1 MRLLLHL
8 AGDRAGQTL
17 PFNYQYPL
25 SAAIY
30 KIIERADADY
40 AAFLHNEGYRQG
52 GKSFKL
58 FTFSDLRTPFKAQGD
73 RMILTTK
80 SASVEVCFYLPQ
92 AAENFVRGLFLNRQ
106 LEISDRSSRVTFTI
120 EQVETMDEGLTL
132 LRTDENGLISVL
144 LQPLSPM
151 VVGRKNERG
160 HYDFLSPEDADFL
173 FWLGH
178 NWLEK
183 WASVS
188 EADNKAIAD
197 LQEKIRLLALPVK
210 KPLQQRVIAI
220 KAGTAAETKIRGY
233 KNFLLEI
240 KAPFELLELALGGGL
255 GLYNALGCGCV
266 EISRPAP
273 GKKW

>member
-8 AGDRAGQTL
+8 STSRAGQTL

-58 FTFSDLRTPFKAQGD
+58 FTFSDLRTPFKPQGD
-73 RMILTTK
+73 RMLLTSDK
-80 SASVEVCFYLPQ
+80 AAVQVCFYLPQ

-106 LEISDRSSRVTFTI
+106 LEVADRQSRVVFTI
-120 EQVETMDEGLTL
+120 EQVETLDEGISL
-132 LRTDENGLISVL
+132 LRPDEKGLVHVVL
-144 LQPLSPM
+144 EPLSPL

-160 HYDFLSPEDADFL
+160 HYDLLGPADDDFL

-178 NWLEK
+178 NWVEK
-183 WASVS
+183 YAAASVL
-188 EADNKAIAD
+188 DGTAIAN
-197 LQEKIRLLALPVK
+197 LQENMRLLALPVK
-210 KPLQQRVIAI
+210 KPLQQRVITI
-220 KAGTAAETKIRGY
+220 KAGTPAETKIKGY
-233 KNFLLEI
+233 KNFLLEVN
-240 KAPFELLELALGGGL
+240 APVEVMELGL
-255 GLYNALGCGCV
+255 GAGLGIYCSQGMGCV
-266 EISRPAP
+266 GVMRNGLS
-273 GKKW
+273 